1 MDWKTRFPVGLALL
15 AALIL
20 AGGVSAATS
29 MKLVSAHN
37 MATRMASHDESQ
49 DPAESD
55 DPGDSEPPEESER
68 PDESP
73 PDQSYPTESDARGIQ
88 AVRWSGSTRAATSPL
103 DTPAL
108 EGNWTHG
115 QYVSAFAT
123 ADDREA
129 HLAAARSDCGKPMKP
144 SGHAKKERQEP
155 QVLTNSAYLLSNS
168 QLISPE
174 GDPAR
179 ISLRRR
185 GRSSPVHPRTRCQD
199 VPPGSG

>member
-1 MDWKTRFPVGLALL
+1 MGATPCAPGPGAAQASIPSVLASSASSRPCRTRHPSFRPKPPARCRGGPFQANVLSKPKGLVPTLESMDWKTRFPVGLALL

-88 AVRWSGSTRAATSPL
+88 AVRWSGSTRAATSPR
-103 DTPAL
+103 AL
-108 EGNWTHG
+108 LR
-115 QYVSAFAT
+115 SRAT
-123 ADDREA
+123 
-129 HLAAARSDCGKPMKP
+129 GPMA
-144 SGHAKKERQEP
+144 S
-155 QVLTNSAYLLSNS
+155 T
-168 QLISPE
+168 
-174 GDPAR
+174 
-179 ISLRRR
+179 
-185 GRSSPVHPRTRCQD
+185 
-199 VPPGSG
+199 